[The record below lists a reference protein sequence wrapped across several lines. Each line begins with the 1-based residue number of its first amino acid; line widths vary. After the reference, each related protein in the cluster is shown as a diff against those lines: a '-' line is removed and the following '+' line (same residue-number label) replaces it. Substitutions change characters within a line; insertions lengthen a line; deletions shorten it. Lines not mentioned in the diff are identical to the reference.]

1 MFYEKAKQ
9 LIESKKAKKAILKD
23 LTSTF
28 CISEREAHKR
38 IRSLFGKSLDEVLKP
53 TKSELTMAILKAN
66 SITDLKNEVN
76 MSVGLGSLYEEY
88 YGVSTFASARKICES
103 YREIT
108 EYNPSKDDNLSL
120 LISQKLGDGYIERN
134 NSLHIQHGEKQFE
147 YLVEKIKI
155 FNKAFPTTNPV
166 GNIKKYLHKQG
177 HYFYSWRSGV
187 FNNSQFKYVVETPN
201 SVLVKELT
209 PFGMFLL
216 YMDDG
221 CLAQKNVNVLSICNP
236 CDATRKELVSLL
248 KSYGISSTNYQ
259 NDMEVSMT
267 NIIDVTSFLNTF
279 VRPFKKYIPEN
290 MEYKMN
296 LVI

>member
-1 MFYEKAKQ
+1 MFYEKAQQ
-9 LIESKKAKKAILKD
+9 LIENKESKKTILKN
-23 LTSTF
+23 LATSF
-28 CISEREAHKR
+28 CISEKEVHKR

-66 SITDLKNEVN
+66 SIDDLKKDIK

-88 YGVSTFASARKICES
+88 YGVSTFASARKVCEN

-108 EYNPSKDDNLSL
+108 EYNPSRDDNLSL
-120 LISQKLGDGYIERN
+120 LISQKLGDGYIERK
-134 NSLHIQHGEKQFE
+134 NSFHIQHGEKQFE
-147 YLVEKIKI
+147 YLVEKVKI

-166 GNIKKYLHKQG
+166 GSIKKYWHKQG
-177 HYFYSWRSGV
+177 HWFYSWRSGV
-187 FNNSQFKYVVETPN
+187 FNSSQFKYVEETPN
-201 SVLVKELT
+201 NFLVKELT

-236 CDATRKELVSLL
+236 CNETRVELMKFL
-248 KSYGISSTNYQ
+248 KSYGISSVNYQ
-259 NDMEVSMT
+259 KDMEVCMT
-267 NIIDVTSFLNTF
+267 NIIDVTAFLNTF
-279 VRPFKKYIPEN
+279 VKPFKKYIPAN